1 MIPKWEEGQWASGHF
16 LHRRNA
22 DLLTMQWEGFKG
34 EGGNVGETQE
44 GTETYR
50 ESLGQVGMVALA
62 FSPILGR
69 QRQEDLC

>member
-1 MIPKWEEGQWASGHF
+1 MMPKWEEGQWGSGHF

-34 EGGNVGETQE
+34 EGRNVGEMRE

-50 ESLGQVGMVALA
+50 ESLGQLGMVALD
-62 FSPILGR
+62 FNPILGR
-69 QRQEDLC
+69 QRQENCR